1 MKFEI
6 DLPYVSKLVL
16 WFNFHSNAQ
25 TYKKTNIMVVKN

>member
-1 MKFEI
+1 MMIFMKFEI

-25 TYKKTNIMVVKN
+25 TL